1 MRRPH
6 IGEFSWKIFWV
17 STIWAALLFP
27 GFLIGPIRVY
37 FGKLPVLLDPSYLL
51 VVLGGIL
58 FGVWGG
64 ILSPIMAG
72 AAAFAWH
79 RELPLWVF
87 LAAVPLQVLNGT
99 VLPLVRSRLLPGA
112 RRLRLRPLL
121 AYLFWALL
129 AMPLLNGAYYAFF
142 GRFYFWGVA
151 PDSPWP
157 SLVFHGLYYALLVI
171 FPGEPLFRV
180 ATREAKDLGLL
191 LEDRWSSW
199 SPRLVYFRQR
209 GRVVLAL
216 CLCLLPLLLV
226 SILAQQTMAH
236 RRALLQQHWVLERS
250 SWHASLGQ
258 TLSRSLESTQT
269 LLELCA
275 LEVRRLREPAGG
287 DPGLSAGGAQDP
299 SRRAAARLH
308 PRRGARRR
316 GAPARLRAGGRAETG
331 RARPGRPAAARRR
344 GRLDPGPRPGH
355 RRGGGSGERAPVAAD
370 PRRCPGRDPDRP
382 PEALHRP
389 LRDRAAAA
397 RRDRPAGGPGRGSN
411 PGPACPRPSCPRPA
425 TASASWPGIPLV
437 KDRWDLYYLERLDLP
452 PGMRDYLAE
461 QALWSGSI
469 HLCMIMVLFGVTLLA
484 RVIPLHL
491 PTAADRAKSDSA
503 WPESV
508 PGPGGTGDVRIPPHT
523 LRCTG
528 IRQAGDTSA

>member
-37 FGKLPVLLDPSYLL
+37 LGKLPVLLDPSYLL

-87 LAAVPLQVLNGT
+87 LVAVPLQVLNGT
-99 VLPLVRSRLLPGA
+99 VLPLVRPRLLPGA
-112 RRLRLRPLL
+112 RRLRLPPLA

-129 AMPLLNGAYYAFF
+129 AMPLLNGVYYAFF
-142 GRFYFWGVA
+142 GRFYFWGAA
-151 PDSPWP
+151 PDSPWT
-157 SLVFHGLYYALLVI
+157 SLAVHGLYYALLVI

-236 RRALLQQHWVLERS
+236 RRALLQQHWVLQRT

-258 TLSRSLESTQT
+258 TLSRSLESSLA
-269 LLELCA
+269 LLDVSA
-275 LEVRRLREPAGG
+275 LEVRRLQETPEAIPAFLLGVLKAHP
-287 DPGLSAGGAQDP
+287 DVLQLDYIPAERRTRWSAGG
-299 SRRAAARLH
+299 S
-308 PRRGARRR
+308 
-316 GAPARLRAGGRAETG
+316 T
-331 RARPGRPAAARRR
+331 R
-344 GRLDPGPRPGH
+344 GRGQPNR
-355 RRGGGSGERAPVAAD
+355 
-370 PRRCPGRDPDRP
+370 
-382 PEALHRP
+382 
-389 LRDRAAAA
+389 
-397 RRDRPAGGPGRGSN
+397 
-411 PGPACPRPSCPRPA
+411 PGPARASGCSGTMRAPGPWSSTGPSPARGEWSTGACGCGSVPMLSPRP
-425 TASASWPGIPLV
+425 
-437 KDRWDLYYLERLDLP
+437 
-452 PGMRDYLAE
+452 
-461 QALWSGSI
+461 
-469 HLCMIMVLFGVTLLA
+469 
-484 RVIPLHL
+484 
-491 PTAADRAKSDSA
+491 
-503 WPESV
+503 
-508 PGPGGTGDVRIPPHT
+508 
-523 LRCTG
+523 
-528 IRQAGDTSA
+528 

>member
-6 IGEFSWKIFWV
+6 IDEFSWKIFWV
-17 STIWAALLFP
+17 STIWATLLFP

-37 FGKLPVLLDPSYLL
+37 LGKLPVLLDPGYLL

-79 RELPLWVF
+79 REMPLWVF
-87 LAAVPLQVLNGT
+87 LVAVPLQVMNGT
-99 VLPLVRSRLLPGA
+99 VLPLVRSRFIPGA
-112 RRLRLRPLL
+112 RRLRIRPLA

-129 AMPLLNGAYYAFF
+129 AMPLLNGTYYAFF
-142 GRFYFWGVA
+142 GRFYFWGAA
-151 PDSPWP
+151 PESPWP
-157 SLVFHGLYYALLVI
+157 SVAVHGLYYALLVI

-199 SPRLVYFRQR
+199 SPRMVYFRQR

-216 CLCLLPLLLV
+216 CLCLLPLLLMAV
-226 SILAQQTMAH
+226 LAQQTMTH
-236 RRALLQQHWVLERS
+236 RRALLQQHWVLQRT

-258 TLSRSLESTQT
+258 TLSRSLESTMT
-269 LLELCA
+269 LLEVSA
-275 LEVRRLREPAGG
+275 LEVRRLRETPEAVPAFLLGVLKAQPDVLQLEYIPAGAPDAAERRREFAPG
-287 DPGLSAGGAQDP
+287 KDPPPPGPGPGLRLRRDEAGAWSLILDRAVTGSAGP
-299 SRRAAARLH
+299 
-308 PRRGARRR
+308 
-316 GAPARLRAGGRAETG
+316 ETG
-331 RARPGRPAAARRR
+331 RLWLRIRADALVETLTVHQKRFTGRSGIALRARGGPLLLGDLA
-344 GRLDPGPRPGH
+344 GVDPRPGVPAAFLSTP
-355 RRGGGSGERAPVAAD
+355 GNGQCFVA
-370 PRRCPGRDPDRP
+370 
-382 PEALHRP
+382 
-389 LRDRAAAA
+389 
-397 RRDRPAGGPGRGSN
+397 
-411 PGPACPRPSCPRPA
+411 
-425 TASASWPGIPLV
+425 WYPLV
-437 KDRWDLYYLERLDLP
+437 KDRWDLFYLERMDLP

-491 PTAADRAKSDSA
+491 PTAAEHDK
-503 WPESV
+503 
-508 PGPGGTGDVRIPPHT
+508 
-523 LRCTG
+523 
-528 IRQAGDTSA
+528 

>member
-1 MRRPH
+1 MRKPH

-64 ILSPIMAG
+64 ILSPILAG

-87 LAAVPLQVLNGT
+87 LVAVPLQVLNGT
-99 VLPLVRSRLLPGA
+99 VLPLVRSRFLPGA
-112 RRLRLRPLL
+112 RRLRLRPLS

-151 PDSPWP
+151 PDSAWV
-157 SLVFHGLYYALLVI
+157 SLGVHGLYYALLVI
-171 FPGEPLFRV
+171 FPGEFLFRV
-180 ATREAKDLGLL
+180 ASREAKDLGLF

-216 CLCLLPLLLV
+216 CLCLLPLLLM
-226 SILAQQTMAH
+226 SILAWQTIAH
-236 RRALLQQHWVLERS
+236 RRTLLQQHWVLQRT
-250 SWHASLGQ
+250 SWQASLGQ
-258 TLSRSLESTQT
+258 TLSRSLESNLI
-269 LLELCA
+269 LLEVSA
-275 LEVRRLREPAGG
+275 VEVRRLRETPEQVPAFLLGVLKSHPDILQLEYIPAKAPDAAERRRGFAADEDPPAAGTGPGIRLRQGPAGAWTLVLDRAVAG
-287 DPGLSAGGAQDP
+287 AGGAENG
-299 SRRAAARLH
+299 RLWMRIRADALVETLAVHQNRF
-308 PRRGARRR
+308 
-316 GAPARLRAGGRAETG
+316 TG
-331 RARPGRPAAARRR
+331 RSRIALRERGGALLLGNLAGLDPKPGVPAAFLTA
-344 GRLDPGPRPGH
+344 PGNGQWF
-355 RRGGGSGERAPVAAD
+355 VAWY
-370 PRRCPGRDPDRP
+370 
-382 PEALHRP
+382 P
-389 LRDRAAAA
+389 L
-397 RRDRPAGGPGRGSN
+397 
-411 PGPACPRPSCPRPA
+411 
-425 TASASWPGIPLV
+425 L
-437 KDRWDLYYLERLDLP
+437 KDRWDLYYLERVDLP
-452 PGMRDYLAE
+452 PGMRSYLAE

-491 PTAADRAKSDSA
+491 PTPTDAS
-503 WPESV
+503 
-508 PGPGGTGDVRIPPHT
+508 
-523 LRCTG
+523 
-528 IRQAGDTSA
+528 

>member
-64 ILSPIMAG
+64 ILSPILAG

-87 LAAVPLQVLNGT
+87 LVAVPLQVMNGT
-99 VLPLVRSRLLPGA
+99 ILPLVRSRLLPGA

-121 AYLFWALL
+121 SYLFWALL
-129 AMPLLNGAYYAFF
+129 AMPALNGAYYAFF

-151 PDSPWP
+151 PDSPGV
-157 SLVFHGLYYALLVI
+157 SLAVHGLYYALLVI

-180 ATREAKDLGLL
+180 ATREARDLGLL

-226 SILAQQTMAH
+226 SILAQQTMTH
-236 RRALLQQHWVLERS
+236 RRALLQQHWVLQRT

-258 TLSRSLESTQT
+258 TLSRSLESTQA
-269 LLELCA
+269 LLEVCA
-275 LEVRRLREPAGG
+275 LEVRRLQETPEQIPAFLLGVLKRQPDVLQLEYIPAGAPDAAERRQEFESG
-287 DPGLSAGGAQDP
+287 NDP
-299 SRRAAARLH
+299 
-308 PRRGARRR
+308 
-316 GAPARLRAGGRAETG
+316 APAGPDRGILLRRDDAGAWSLVLHRPIAGAGGREAG
-331 RARPGRPAAARRR
+331 ALWLRVRADALIKTLNVHQKRFSGQAGIALRER
-344 GRLDPGPRPGH
+344 GGALLLGSLAGLEPRPG
-355 RRGGGSGERAPVAAD
+355 E
-370 PRRCPGRDPDRP
+370 
-382 PEALHRP
+382 
-389 LRDRAAAA
+389 
-397 RRDRPAGGPGRGSN
+397 
-411 PGPACPRPSCPRPA
+411 PA
-425 TASASWPGIPLV
+425 TFLAAPGNGRYFVAWYPLL
-437 KDRWDLYYLERLDLP
+437 KDRWDLFYLERMDLP

-461 QALWSGSI
+461 LALWSGTI

-491 PTAADRAKSDSA
+491 PTAADGSRS
-503 WPESV
+503 ESSR
-508 PGPGGTGDVRIPPHT
+508 TE
-523 LRCTG
+523 
-528 IRQAGDTSA
+528 